1 MNIYFYTGFNKPEL
15 VATSLKDLKAKLKSE
30 ELVITDSYTGGANDE
45 ILESISDKF
54 FEMSDLEEYNLFTN
68 VETMQ
73 KLNVNSYG
81 LPRDEFLK
89 DLVK

>member
-30 ELVITDSYTGGANDE
+30 ELVITDNYTGGANDE
-45 ILESISDKF
+45 IMESLSDKF